1 MTTHQQTGSI
11 QFLMGD
17 STEVLRISRDGI
29 TANPDVPIDEIA
41 QTVLEALVDN
51 IRVLVQ
57 RAAEAERN
65 KVAQWM
71 IDRSYA
77 TGHGDTVEDL
87 LKELAQSVREE
98 ERELCAQVCEN
109 MSLEWQNQPNI
120 AQAELATIMDCAL
133 AIRARGEK

>member
-1 MTTHQQTGSI
+1 MTQEDIFKMAQEAG
-11 QFLMGD
+11 F
-17 STEVLRISRDGI
+17 
-29 TANPDVPIDEIA
+29 DVHRGEWLF
-41 QTVLEALVDN
+41 QMLERFAALV
-51 IRVLVQ
+51 
-57 RAAEAERN
+57 AAAERN

>member
-1 MTTHQQTGSI
+1 MTREDIIKTAQQAGWEMDTGWDLHRG
-11 QFLMGD
+11 FM
-17 STEVLRISRDGI
+17 SRLERFYKTSYADG
-29 TANPDVPIDEIA
+29 
-41 QTVLEALVDN
+41 
-51 IRVLVQ
+51 
-57 RAAEAERN
+57 AAAERN

-77 TGHGDTVEDL
+77 TGHGDAVEDL
-87 LKELAQSVREE
+87 LEDLVQIVREE
-98 ERELCAQVCEN
+98 ERELCAKVCEN

>member
-1 MTTHQQTGSI
+1 MTREDI
-11 QFLMGD
+11 IEL
-17 STEVLRISRDGI
+17 
-29 TANPDVPIDEIA
+29 ANKAADQAPREDWNTNAWVFGEEM
-41 QTVLEALVDN
+41 LEYFAELV
-51 IRVLVQ
+51 
-57 RAAEAERN
+57 AAAERN

-71 IDRSYA
+71 IARSYA

-87 LKELAQSVREE
+87 LKELEWQVREE